1 MQELGRF
8 LVALGL
14 AIAAA
19 GVVIWT
25 GIGRSWIGRLPGDVH
40 FRRGNTEVYFPLATC
55 VLVSLALSLLLW
67 LVRGRR

>member
-1 MQELGRF
+1 VQELGRF

>member
-19 GVVIWT
+19 GAVIWS
-25 GIGRSWIGRLPGDVH
+25 GVGRSWIGRLPGDIH
-40 FRRGNTEVYFPLATC
+40 FRRGSTEIYFPLATC
-55 VLVSLALSLLLW
+55 VVVSLALSLLFW